1 MDELT
6 VLPDDPAYPLLREMR
21 NSVADI
27 RSLLAGIETRAS
39 AQVAHALVSALPKSL
54 DRGIALTAA
63 LILVVTG
70 TLSGVLGYWM
80 HGDTRPVYG
89 VVGGFEQCTDQP
101 SGWRICLLPI
111 SIPPVAK
118 AK

>member
-1 MDELT
+1 MSDLDIR
-6 VLPDDPAYPLLREMR
+6 PDDPAYAMLAEMR
-21 NSVADI
+21 AVVADFRGAADRI
-27 RSLLAGIETRAS
+27 QNLAAS
-39 AQVAHALVSALPKSL
+39 RVAHAVVSALPKSL